1 MLFFLVCTF
10 RKAIKKFEVDVNVQK
25 RALRFKETIDNRCV
39 GFIQFKF
46 SSIVVI
52 W

>member
-1 MLFFLVCTF
+1 MFYFLVCTF
-10 RKAIKKFEVDVNVQK
+10 RKAIKNFEVNVNVQTGP
-25 RALRFKETIDNRCV
+25 LRFREIIDSKCAS
-39 GFIQFKF
+39 FIKFMF